1 MKASLKDAA
10 VLAEMNREMTLDEGY
25 KSKLSL
31 PKLKDRITDW
41 LRLGDHEAVF
51 FLDSKGS
58 RIGYAIFQRE
68 EDALFFARRRVF
80 LRHFFISRSH
90 RRKGIGTQ
98 AFRALKEELWKGA
111 DRIDLHVLIEN
122 QRAVDFWHSLG
133 FKEYQFG
140 MTLEIPES

>member
-1 MKASLKDAA
+1 
-10 VLAEMNREMTLDEGY
+10 
-25 KSKLSL
+25 
-31 PKLKDRITDW
+31 
-41 LRLGDHEAVF
+41 LGDHEAVF
-51 FLDSKGS
+51 FLDSGGS

-80 LRHFFISRSH
+80 LRHFFISRRH

-98 AFRALKEELWKGA
+98 AFRALREELWKGA
-111 DRIDLHVLIEN
+111 NRIDLHVLIEN

-133 FKEYQFG
+133 FMEYQFG